1 MVAVIHPSK
10 ADCPVPYL
18 LSNMNFILASLTAW
32 TGNLSTPSF
41 AMALSLWTPVVVS
54 SLAALTPGRTSF
66 LEVWTMEMRS
76 APSSMMKS
84 GAMFRTV
91 LRLL

>member
-1 MVAVIHPSK
+1 
-10 ADCPVPYL
+10 
-18 LSNMNFILASLTAW
+18 MNFIFASLTSR
-32 TGNLSTPSF
+32 TGKRSALSF

-54 SLAALTPGRTSF
+54 SLAAFTFLRTSF
-66 LEVWTMEMRS
+66 LEVCTIAMRS

>member
-1 MVAVIHPSK
+1 
-10 ADCPVPYL
+10 
-18 LSNMNFILASLTAW
+18 MNFILASFTSR
-32 TGNLSTPSF
+32 TGNFNAPSL

-54 SLAALTPGRTSF
+54 SLAALTLDSPSF
-66 LEVWTMEMRS
+66 LDVCSMAMRS